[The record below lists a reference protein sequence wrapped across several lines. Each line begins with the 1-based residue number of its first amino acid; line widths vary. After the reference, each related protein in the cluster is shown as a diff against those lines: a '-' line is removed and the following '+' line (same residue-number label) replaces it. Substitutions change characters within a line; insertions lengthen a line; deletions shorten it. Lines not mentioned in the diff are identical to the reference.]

1 MLLFLIVS
9 WLPFSTSLKE
19 WKLEQILSFRRK
31 PARER
36 GNQEV
41 KSGEYRSAQSRALG
55 QENGKGF

>member
-1 MLLFLIVS
+1 MVS

-19 WKLEQILSFRRK
+19 WKLEQILSYRRK